1 MNADFTASAWTD
13 SVKVQ
18 CLVFNT
24 NLIILVTKK
33 IGLDVVNLDFIFH
46 VKCDHFSFS
55 RNGDL
60 KMEMQQT
67 FA

>member
-1 MNADFTASAWTD
+1 MQTSQHLLGQIRSKCN
-13 SVKVQ
+13 VQ
-18 CLVFNT
+18 FLIL
-24 NLIILVTKK
+24 NLIILVMKK

-46 VKCDHFSFS
+46 VKCDHFSIS
-55 RNGDL
+55 LNENL